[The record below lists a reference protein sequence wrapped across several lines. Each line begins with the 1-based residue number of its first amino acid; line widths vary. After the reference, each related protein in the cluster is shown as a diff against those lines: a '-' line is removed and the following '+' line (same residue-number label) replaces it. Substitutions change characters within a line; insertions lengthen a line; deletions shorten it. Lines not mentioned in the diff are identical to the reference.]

1 MPAPRTCEGQHR
13 AGHQEGARG
22 RCRELRPVRYEGYG
36 PGGVAV
42 IVEALTTTATAPPR
56 MSARCLPSTAATS
69 ANPLGRLH
77 VPGWARSSIP
87 LPRPR
92 PMPCWR
98 RRSRRCR
105 RCQLRRVRP
114 HHHLCLRVDRRGVLR
129 LAAKF
134 GDAESVKVVWK
145 PQTLAPVGSGK
156 GRKPDEA
163 VDALDEDDDVQVVF
177 SNADISDEIMASS
190 VTRDLLDFARWCESS
205 ASIRACATPAG
216 A

>member
-1 MPAPRTCEGQHR
+1 MRSKIFSKLSREITVAAKAGLPDPSANAGCASPSRMPAPRTCEGQHR

-22 RCRELRPVRYEGYG
+22 RCRELRLRALRGYG

-42 IVEALTTTATAPPR
+42 IVEALTTPQPHRLECPR
-56 MSARCLPSTAATS
+56 AVYQVRRQPRRNPARSPSCSA
-69 ANPLGRLH
+69 
-77 VPGWARSSIP
+77 GWARSSIP

-129 LAAKF
+129 P
-134 GDAESVKVVWK
+134 GREVRDAESVKVVWK
-145 PQTLAPVGSGK
+145 PQTLAR
-156 GRKPDEA
+156 GR
-163 VDALDEDDDVQVVF
+163 
-177 SNADISDEIMASS
+177 
-190 VTRDLLDFARWCESS
+190 
-205 ASIRACATPAG
+205 IRKRPKA
-216 A
+216 